1 MSMALSETN
10 IKNLNSTSQQD
21 DYETFRDKRS
31 AISPIRS
38 TQSKSPFLSDKKQD
52 MSRVTSSIAMPQK
65 RQIDGRIVHMQEK
78 LLNEVF
84 KRFSNDDLMSSVK
97 ELKKLAEIGVQNG
110 SQNRVELKSMY
121 LDRIADIL
129 KETVVWEKE
138 VYIQKL

>member
-1 MSMALSETN
+1 
-10 IKNLNSTSQQD
+10 
-21 DYETFRDKRS
+21 
-31 AISPIRS
+31 
-38 TQSKSPFLSDKKQD
+38 
-52 MSRVTSSIAMPQK
+52 
-65 RQIDGRIVHMQEK
+65 MQEK